1 MWLHW
6 AMPLISNLA
15 VRSYYRVTVAGARV
29 PSEGPVLLVANH
41 NNSLVDPA
49 FVVVAADRTVRFLA
63 KSPLFDDKLI
73 GWLVKGVGS
82 VPVYRAVDD
91 PTKVAQNLDSF
102 RDVHAALAGGDAVGI
117 FPEGISHSSSQL
129 APLKTG
135 AARMAMGAGHMVG
148 HDFPIVA
155 MGLVFR
161 DRDTF
166 RSEAHA
172 IITEP
177 FRWDDLL
184 ARGQEDR
191 DAVRELTRR
200 IESAMRSV
208 TLNLAQWEDEPLVRA
223 AEAVWVAEF
232 GDAATPSGT
241 RLSAA
246 QAAAAQIERL
256 RVTTEA
262 LAALRTGG
270 DASWRE
276 TAVELRAHAKMLR
289 RLGLTP
295 SELKDD
301 IRVGE
306 AIEWT
311 VGRIPLAVVLPVSL
325 VGAVVFLPPKWLTV
339 RAADKMAETE
349 GPDTTV
355 THRVLIGAIV
365 FPLWFAA
372 VAAAVWP
379 FVGTGWAVA
388 TFLLQ
393 PFWAFAALAVGER
406 RQHAWAA
413 VRRFFLR
420 RSERPRLGELR
431 ARQRAIA
438 DQLKALFDKV
448 ATPS

>member
-1 MWLHW
+1 
-6 AMPLISNLA
+6 MPLISNLA

-301 IRVGE
+301 VRVGE

-420 RSERPRLGELR
+420 RSERPRLEELR

>member
-1 MWLHW
+1 
-6 AMPLISNLA
+6 MPLISNLG

-29 PSEGPVLLVANH
+29 PAEGPVLLVANH

-63 KSPLFDDKLI
+63 KSTLFGDKLI

-91 PTKVAQNLDSF
+91 PTKVVQNLDSF
-102 RDVHAALAGGDAVGI
+102 RDVHAALAAGDAVGI

-135 AARMAMGAGHMVG
+135 AARMAMGAGHLVG

-232 GDAATPSGT
+232 PEAVTTASTSGT
-241 RLSAA
+241 RAA
-246 QAAAAQIERL
+246 HTVAAQIERL

-276 TAVELRAHAKMLR
+276 TAIELRAHAKMLR

-295 SELKDD
+295 SELKGDV
-301 IRVGE
+301 RVGE

-311 VGRIPLAVVLPVSL
+311 VGRIPLAIVLPVSL
-325 VGAVVFLPPKWLTV
+325 VGAVVFFPPKWLTA
-339 RAADKMAETE
+339 RAADKMAESE

-372 VAAAVWP
+372 VALAVWP
-379 FVGTGWAVA
+379 LAGTGWAVA

-420 RSERPRLGELR
+420 RSERPRLEELR

-438 DQLKALFDKV
+438 EQLKVLFDRV
-448 ATPS
+448 ATPT